1 MQSKD
6 HKQKSQ
12 SELKGRVGS
21 ELLGSELLGSEL
33 LGSELVDAI

>member
-6 HKQKSQ
+6 HKHKSQ
-12 SELKGRVGS
+12 SELKGRAGS